1 MIPKIMYAACLQVKI
16 LKIQWPFLTAQ
27 PARKVMPDSWE
38 LVNFPIAH
46 VNSVLNL
53 LTDDWVFLRE
63 FKLQGRVVKSLVKIT
78 HA

>member
-1 MIPKIMYAACLQVKI
+1 MIPKIMHAACLQVKI

-27 PARKVMPDSWE
+27 LGREVMPDSWE

-46 VNSVLNL
+46 VNSVLKL

-63 FKLQGRVVKSLVKIT
+63 FRLQGRVVKSLVKIT

>member
-27 PARKVMPDSWE
+27 PARKAMPDSWE
-38 LVNFPIAH
+38 LVNFPIAL

-53 LTDDWVFLRE
+53 LTDDWVFFTRI
-63 FKLQGRVVKSLVKIT
+63 QIT
-78 HA
+78 GPGC